1 MPGAAC
7 VFLQVE
13 TDLGRVGWQPQP
25 QRARWENGTA
35 KDCLCPSPTLP
46 GLGVEKGWGRDEGAG
61 CGPVGT
67 LASPGPGPSGSA
79 GNSILWRT
87 PAECLG

>member
-13 TDLGRVGWQPQP
+13 TDLGRVGLQPQP

-46 GLGVEKGWGRDEGAG
+46 GLGVGAG
-61 CGPVGT
+61 GGEGRGGR
-67 LASPGPGPSGSA
+67 LRSGGHPG
-79 GNSILWRT
+79 LTWTRT
-87 PAECLG
+87 FRLC

>member
-13 TDLGRVGWQPQP
+13 TDLGQVGWQPQP
-25 QRARWENGTA
+25 QKSTLGERHRKG
-35 KDCLCPSPTLP
+35 LPVPSPTLP
-46 GLGVEKGWGRDEGAG
+46 GLGVEEGVGEGRGAG

-67 LASPGPGPSGSA
+67 LASPGPGPSQLY

-87 PAECLG
+87 PTECLG